1 MAVYRLCSWSAL
13 TSHFLLAQLFILPEL
28 PQANNNPDGTCPTSS
43 YTILGHQNTTI
54 GCQLCPDCAPGHQL
68 TPPCGSK
75 LQQNAAS
82 ITCTTC
88 PSQSF
93 KERHGSA
100 ACKACRTC
108 HPRETTSPCT
118 SETNAHCGGCPRGTY
133 QWGYT
138 VDSCKKCSTC
148 CAIKRFA
155 EVECFYLR
163 RCLRKNCTKEMES
176 GERNPQQ
183 VDATNSQSVRM
194 PKRVTPPVPM
204 PLHDLSSGN
213 NSDQLKKQGLQ
224 VIVSKLTRTRVT
236 TEVLQAI
243 QRENVESASNV
254 AKEEIHSTQII
265 PSSTHNTTTGPQKG
279 FGTLPSGNAVEPT
292 LLMAVSY
299 LNETIKHLI
308 AVLISLAVIL
318 GIIALTSVGLFIII
332 CCKPQKTGI
341 TMTCCA
347 QYINRN
353 YEGFEP
359 VTCDTTPKKGKLCN
373 KEGKIKCRGFPPC
386 FTFPHKQIG

>member
-1 MAVYRLCSWSAL
+1 M
-13 TSHFLLAQLFILPEL
+13 
-28 PQANNNPDGTCPTSS
+28 
-43 YTILGHQNTTI
+43 
-54 GCQLCPDCAPGHQL
+54 
-68 TPPCGSK
+68 
-75 LQQNAAS
+75 
-82 ITCTTC
+82 
-88 PSQSF
+88 
-93 KERHGSA
+93 
-100 ACKACRTC
+100 
-108 HPRETTSPCT
+108 
-118 SETNAHCGGCPRGTY
+118 
-133 QWGYT
+133 
-138 VDSCKKCSTC
+138 
-148 CAIKRFA
+148 KRFA

-163 RCLRKNCTKEMES
+163 QCLRKNCTKEMET

-224 VIVSKLTRTRVT
+224 IIVSKLTRTRVT

-243 QRENVESASNV
+243 QRGNVESASNM

-265 PSSTHNTTTGPQKG
+265 SSSTHNTTTGPQKG

-299 LNETIKHLI
+299 LIETIKHLT

-318 GIIALTSVGLFIII
+318 GIIALTSVGLLIII
-332 CCKPQKTGI
+332 CCKPQTSGI

-347 QYINRN
+347 QFIDRN

-359 VTCDTTPKKGKLCN
+359 VTCDTTPKKDYVDLVNGIRDTLNKTTSTDGKASVDLESLKLTNISQDVEDILVKTLDVPLMGKTECGFQKVGKALEIDDLNLQYLKNN
-373 KEGKIKCRGFPPC
+373 KEGSPTWQLLEILKAKNPH
-386 FTFPHKQIG
+386 FTVADLLHPLKN